1 MNYKIERHPEKW
13 EAFKTYT
20 HNQIGELMSNYGTID
35 ILWLDGGWVSPRN
48 NQDIDMPQIAA
59 MARAKQ
65 PGLLVVDRLFMVN
78 MRTIR
83 HRNKKFLS
91 ISFPIHGKVV

>member
-1 MNYKIERHPEKW
+1 
-13 EAFKTYT
+13 
-20 HNQIGELMSNYGTID
+20 MSNYGTID

-65 PGLLVVDRLFMVN
+65 PGLLVVDR
-78 MRTIR
+78 TI
-83 HRNKKFLS
+83 HGKYENYQTPGNKKFLTS
-91 ISFPIHGKVV
+91 ASLSMGKLCDVDYGLGLG